1 MAELA
6 RVRLAGIVDPDS
18 TRGLRSE
25 LSESPM
31 ASTEMSGTAMR
42 VFFYA
47 GTRAMETDPH
57 KALRQDVRLLG
68 ALLGETLRATE
79 GAPLLDAV
87 EHVRQVAKTSRAR
100 ADRDFQALATELAR
114 LPVESAIPLARAFTH
129 FLNLANVAE
138 QHHRIR
144 RRRAYLQDRA
154 SPPQRG
160 SSEETFARLVA
171 RGVSP
176 AALHQAVCA
185 LQVELVLTA
194 HPTEVSR
201 RTLIHKHNRVA
212 QLLAEGDRPDLTVPE
227 RAELEA
233 ALRREILSA
242 WTTDEVRHQR
252 LTPIDEVKS
261 GLIVF
266 EQSLWHAVPRFL
278 RSVDRALATVTGSP
292 LPLDASPIRFGS
304 WIGGDRDGNPNVTP
318 DVTRRAALLARWAA
332 ADLYRKEIEALRDEL
347 SMSQATAALRERVG
361 DAREPYRELLR
372 GVRTRLVG
380 TRAWIERCLEPGTEH
395 PEPGSDVILE
405 RADLAEPL
413 ELCYA
418 SLVETGHELIA
429 AGRLTDVLRR
439 VAVFGVTLARL
450 DIRQSSDRHAE
461 ALDAITRALGLG
473 SYVEWDETLRLE
485 FLARELPNPRPLIPP
500 GLSASPAVRDV
511 LDTFRTLAHMPRE
524 SLGSYVVT
532 MTRQASDV
540 LVVELL
546 QKEMGVER
554 PLRVVPLLET
564 AADLRHARHILD
576 QLLKIDWYRT
586 RINGLQEVMVGYS
599 DSAKDV
605 GRVSAG
611 WELFKAQEAIVH
623 SCRRRGVRPLLFHG
637 RGGSVGRGGGPT
649 YLALQSQ
656 PSGTVDGRLRVTEQ
670 GEMIQAL
677 FGLPEIAQ
685 RTLEV
690 YTSGTLESWLVP
702 APPPR
707 DSWRACMDR
716 LSSDACSAYRR
727 FVCDESGFPDYFRTS
742 TPQAELEDINIG
754 SRPARRKSG
763 TGLEGLRA
771 IPWQFAWTQTRLL
784 LASWLGLEEAL
795 ERAFD
800 REEIDELQAM
810 YKEWPHFRSALD
822 LFEMVLA
829 KADARIA
836 AEYDRQLVPDTLR
849 PMGDEFRDRLSRAVA
864 ALLRVTGHRHLLE
877 GNPVLRRSI
886 DVRNPYVDPIN
897 LVQIEVVRRLRQGDH
912 DPRLHDAFVVTVNGI
927 AAGMRNTG

>member
-1 MAELA
+1 M
-6 RVRLAGIVDPDS
+6 S
-18 TRGLRSE
+18 HTH
-25 LSESPM
+25 SP
-31 ASTEMSGTAMR
+31 
-42 VFFYA
+42 VLFYA
-47 GTRAMETDPH
+47 DHQSQMEADPH
-57 KALRQDVRLLG
+57 KPLRQDVRLLG
-68 ALLGETLRATE
+68 ELLGETLREHE
-79 GAPLLDAV
+79 GARLLETV
-87 EHVRQVAKTSRAR
+87 ERVRAAAKTSRAR
-100 ADRDFQALATELAR
+100 ADRDFQALASELGQ
-114 LPVESAIPLARAFTH
+114 LPVDAAIPLARAFTH

-144 RRRAYLQDRA
+144 RRRAYLRDPGSR
-154 SPPQRG
+154 PQRG
-160 SSEETFARLVA
+160 SPEETFARLVA

-176 AALHQAVCA
+176 DALHDAICA
-185 LQVELVLTA
+185 LQIELVLTA

-212 QLLAEGDRPDLTVPE
+212 ALLAEADRTDLTVPE
-227 RAELEA
+227 RSDVHA

-242 WTTDEVRHQR
+242 WVTDEVRHQR
-252 LTPIDEVKS
+252 LTPIDEVKG

-266 EQSLWHAVPRFL
+266 EQSLWNALPRFL
-278 RSVDRALATVTGSP
+278 RGVDRALTAATGKA
-292 LPLDASPIRFGS
+292 LPLETSPVRFGS

-318 DVTRRAALLARWAA
+318 DVTRRATLLARWVATE
-332 ADLYRKEIEALRDEL
+332 LYLKEVVALRDEL
-347 SMSQATAALRERVG
+347 SMTDATAALRARVG
-361 DAREPYRELLR
+361 DIREPYRELLR
-372 GVRTRLVG
+372 QVRTQLTSARTWIESCLDSKEPGSG
-380 TRAWIERCLEPGTEH
+380 TRD
-395 PEPGSDVILE
+395 PGSDVLLE
-405 RADLAEPL
+405 RAQLQEPL
-413 ELCYA
+413 QLCYS
-418 SLVETGHELIA
+418 SLVETGNGLIA
-429 AGRLTDVLRR
+429 GGRLTDVLRR
-439 VAVFGVTLARL
+439 VATFGVTLATI
-450 DIRQSSDRHAE
+450 DIRQASDRHTE

-473 SYVEWDETLRLE
+473 SYAEWDEAKRLE
-485 FLARELPNPRPLIPP
+485 FLVRELPNPRPLIPP
-500 GLSASPAVRDV
+500 GLKTSPAVSDV
-511 LDTFRTLAHMPRE
+511 LDTFRMIAQTLPE

-532 MTRQASDV
+532 MTHQASDV

-546 QKEMGVER
+546 QKEMGAER
-554 PLRVVPLLET
+554 PLPVVPLLET
-564 AADLRHARHILD
+564 AADLRRAPEILD
-576 QLLKIDWYRT
+576 RLFAIDWYRA

-605 GRVSAG
+605 GRLSAG
-611 WELFKAQEAIVH
+611 WELFKAQEAIVDT
-623 SCRRRGVRPLLFHG
+623 CRRHQVRPALFHG

-702 APPPR
+702 SSPPVQH
-707 DSWRACMDR
+707 WRECMER
-716 LSSDACSAYRR
+716 LSNDACSTYRR
-727 FVCDESGFPDYFRTS
+727 IVAEHLAFLDYFHTS
-742 TPQAELEDINIG
+742 TPQAELADVNIG
-754 SRPARRKSG
+754 SRPARRQAG
-763 TGLEGLRA
+763 EGLEGLRA

-784 LASWLGLEEAL
+784 LASWLGLEEAF
-795 ERAFD
+795 ERAFE
-800 REEIDELQAM
+800 RGELELLQTM
-810 YKEWPHFRSALD
+810 YREWPHFRSVVD

-836 AEYDRQLVPDTLR
+836 AEYDRQLVPDALR
-849 PMGDEFRDRLSRAVA
+849 PLGNELRDRLARAVS
-864 ALLRVTGHRHLLE
+864 ALLKVTGHATLLE

>member
-1 MAELA
+1 MSVT
-6 RVRLAGIVDPDS
+6 RVG
-18 TRGLRSE
+18 
-25 LSESPM
+25 
-31 ASTEMSGTAMR
+31 

-47 GTRAMETDPH
+47 GSGGMESDPH

-79 GAPLLDAV
+79 GPQLLDAV
-87 EHVRQVAKTSRAR
+87 EHVRRVAKTSRAR
-100 ADRDFQALATELAR
+100 ADRDFQALATELEQ
-114 LPVESAIPLARAFTH
+114 LPVDAAIPLARAFTH

-144 RRRAYLQDRA
+144 RRRAYLRDPA

-160 SSEETFARLVA
+160 SSQETFARLVA
-171 RGVSP
+171 RGISP
-176 AALHQAVCA
+176 AALHQAVCS

-212 QLLAEGDRPDLTVPE
+212 QLLAEGDRPDLTTPE
-227 RAELEA
+227 RAELQA

-242 WTTDEVRHQR
+242 WKTDEVRHQR
-252 LTPIDEVKS
+252 LTPIDEVRS

-266 EQSLWHAVPRFL
+266 EQSLWHALPRFL
-278 RSVDRALATVTGSP
+278 RSVDRALVSATGNA
-292 LPLDASPIRFGS
+292 LPLDVSPVRFGS
-304 WIGGDRDGNPNVTP
+304 WMGGDRDGNPNVTS
-318 DVTRRAALLARWAA
+318 DVTRRATLLGRWVA
-332 ADLYRKEIEALRDEL
+332 ADLYLKEIEALRDEL
-347 SMSQATAALRERVG
+347 SVSHATDALRARVG
-361 DAREPYRELLR
+361 GAREPYRELLR
-372 GVRTRLVG
+372 GVRRRLVA
-380 TRAWIERCLEPGTEH
+380 TRAWIEEVLDSETGNREPA
-395 PEPGSDVILE
+395 SDVILE
-405 RADLAEPL
+405 RAELAEPL
-413 ELCYA
+413 HLCYA
-418 SLVETGHELIA
+418 SLVETGQELIA
-429 AGRLTDVLRR
+429 TGRLTDVLRR
-439 VAVFGVTLARL
+439 VAVFGVTLAQL
-450 DIRQSSDRHAE
+450 DIRQSSDRHTE
-461 ALDAITRALGLG
+461 AIDGITRALGVG
-473 SYVEWDETLRLE
+473 SYAEWDEQKRLD
-485 FLARELPNPRPLIPP
+485 FLARELQNPRPLIPP
-500 GLSASPAVRDV
+500 GLQTSPDVRDV
-511 LDTFRTLAHMPRE
+511 LDTFRTIAHTPHE

-540 LVVELL
+540 LVVELF

-564 AADLRHARHILD
+564 AADLRRAQHILD
-576 QLLKIDWYRT
+576 ALLQIEWYRA
-586 RINGLQEVMVGYS
+586 RIKGVQEVMVGYS

-605 GRVSAG
+605 GRLSAG
-611 WELFKAQEAIVH
+611 WELFKAQEAIVDA
-623 SCRRRGVRPLLFHG
+623 CRRHGVRPLLFHG

-702 APPPR
+702 AGAPR
-707 DSWRACMDR
+707 EGWRECMER
-716 LSSDACSAYRR
+716 LSSDACTSYRH
-727 FVCDESGFPDYFRTS
+727 FVSDEPKFPDYFRTS

-754 SRPARRKSG
+754 SRPARRQ
-763 TGLEGLRA
+763 TEAGLAALRA

-795 ERAFD
+795 ERAIG
-800 REEIDELQAM
+800 RGEIDQLRAM
-810 YKEWPHFRSALD
+810 YREWPHFRSALD

-836 AEYDRQLVPDTLR
+836 AEYDRQLVPPTLR
-849 PMGDEFRDRLSRAVA
+849 PLGEEFRDRLSRAVA
-864 ALLRVTGHRHLLE
+864 ALLKITGHQHLLE

-897 LVQIEVVRRLRQGDH
+897 LVQIEVVRRLRQGDR
-912 DPRLHDAFVVTVNGI
+912 DPQLHDAFVVTVNGI

>member
-1 MAELA
+1 MS
-6 RVRLAGIVDPDS
+6 R
-18 TRGLRSE
+18 TH
-25 LSESPM
+25 SP
-31 ASTEMSGTAMR
+31 
-42 VFFYA
+42 VLFYA
-47 GTRAMETDPH
+47 DRRSQMEADPH
-57 KALRQDVRLLG
+57 KPLRQDVRLLG
-68 ALLGETLRATE
+68 ELLGETLREHE
-79 GAPLLDAV
+79 GARLLETV
-87 EHVRQVAKTSRAR
+87 ERVRAVAKTSRAR
-100 ADRDFQALATELAR
+100 ADRDFQALATELGQ
-114 LPVESAIPLARAFTH
+114 LPVDAAIPLARAFTH

-144 RRRAYLQDRA
+144 RRRAYLRDPGSR
-154 SPPQRG
+154 PQRG
-160 SSEETFARLVA
+160 SPEETFARLVA

-176 AALHQAVCA
+176 DALHDAICA
-185 LQVELVLTA
+185 LQIELVLTA

-212 QLLAEGDRPDLTVPE
+212 ALLAEGDRADLTVPE
-227 RAELEA
+227 RSELHA

-242 WTTDEVRHQR
+242 WVTDEVRHQR
-252 LTPIDEVKS
+252 LTPIDEVKG

-266 EQSLWHAVPRFL
+266 EQSLWNALPRFL
-278 RSVDRALATVTGSP
+278 RSVDRALIAATGKP
-292 LPLDASPIRFGS
+292 LPLETSPVRFGS

-318 DVTRRAALLARWAA
+318 DVTRRATLLARWVATE
-332 ADLYRKEIEALRDEL
+332 LYLKEVVALRDEL
-347 SMSQATAALRERVG
+347 SMTDATAALRARVG
-361 DAREPYRELLR
+361 DVREPYRELLR
-372 GVRTRLVG
+372 QVRTQLTSTRTWIESCLDSGSGVRDSGFGVRDSPDVLLTREQL
-380 TRAWIERCLEPGTEH
+380 LEP
-395 PEPGSDVILE
+395 LQ
-405 RADLAEPL
+405 
-413 ELCYA
+413 LCYS
-418 SLVETGHELIA
+418 SLVETGNGLIA
-429 AGRLTDVLRR
+429 GGRLTDVLRR
-439 VAVFGVTLARL
+439 VATFGVTLATI
-450 DIRQSSDRHAE
+450 DIRQASDRHTE

-473 SYVEWDETLRLE
+473 SYAEWDESKRLE
-485 FLARELPNPRPLIPP
+485 FLVRELPNPRPLIPP
-500 GLSASPAVRDV
+500 GLKTSPAVSDV
-511 LDTFRTLAHMPRE
+511 LDTFRMIAQTPPE

-532 MTRQASDV
+532 MTHQASDV

-546 QKEMGVER
+546 QKEMGAER

-564 AADLRHARHILD
+564 AADLRRAPEILD
-576 QLLKIDWYRT
+576 RLFAIDWYRA

-605 GRVSAG
+605 GRLSAG
-611 WELFKAQEAIVH
+611 WELFKAQEAIVDT
-623 SCRRRGVRPLLFHG
+623 CRRHQVRPALFHG

-702 APPPR
+702 SSPPVQH
-707 DSWRACMDR
+707 WRECMER
-716 LSSDACSAYRR
+716 LSNDACSTYRR
-727 FVCDESGFPDYFRTS
+727 IVAEHPAFLDYFHTS
-742 TPQAELEDINIG
+742 TPQAELADVNIG
-754 SRPARRKSG
+754 SRPARRQAG
-763 TGLEGLRA
+763 GGLEGLRA

-784 LASWLGLEEAL
+784 LASWLGLEEAF
-795 ERAFD
+795 ERAFE
-800 REEIDELQAM
+800 RGELELLQTM
-810 YKEWPHFRSALD
+810 YREWPHFRSVVD

-836 AEYDRQLVPDTLR
+836 AEYDRQLVPDALR
-849 PMGDEFRDRLSRAVA
+849 PLGDELRDRLARAVS
-864 ALLRVTGHRHLLE
+864 ALLKVTGHTTLLE